1 MSKDRML
8 PVESFIMERLEGG
21 GWNVIERRAD
31 LTDIPIADFVSRR
44 DAEEWM
50 RCRDARFMRQRRAPL
65 TKRFISGSS
74 SNQPACLGTKRELCS
89 LYVLKTGGGDV
100 AGFCRG
106 SSGFGVDRAVCR
118 DDRDMG
124 PGDPHSVSPNL

>member
-1 MSKDRML
+1 
-8 PVESFIMERLEGG
+8 
-21 GWNVIERRAD
+21 
-31 LTDIPIADFVSRR
+31 
-44 DAEEWM
+44 
-50 RCRDARFMRQRRAPL
+50 MRQRRAPL

-74 SNQPACLGTKRELCS
+74 SNQPACLGTERELCS

-118 DDRDMG
+118 DDRDLG
-124 PGDPHSVSPNL
+124 ASNSQSVALRSGFRDDAARQTCPVWQPWELAALGIGSLGNWQPWGKAG

>member
-1 MSKDRML
+1 
-8 PVESFIMERLEGG
+8 
-21 GWNVIERRAD
+21 
-31 LTDIPIADFVSRR
+31 
-44 DAEEWM
+44 
-50 RCRDARFMRQRRAPL
+50 MRQRRAPL

-124 PGDPHSVSPNL
+124 PGDPQSVIPNLRSPIWKVETGLSGTAGTQSWSLVAPLGKSLIAVGEGAGCVDSSCWSLHHGG